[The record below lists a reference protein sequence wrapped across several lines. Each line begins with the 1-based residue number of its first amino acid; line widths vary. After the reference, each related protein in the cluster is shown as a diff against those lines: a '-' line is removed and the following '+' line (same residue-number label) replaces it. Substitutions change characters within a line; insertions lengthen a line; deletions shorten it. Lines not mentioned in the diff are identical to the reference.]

1 MSFELFLFDLE
12 THLYSLWKTK
22 EVRISR
28 QTGVFF
34 FFVKILSLKLVNEV
48 ASSSLE

>member
-12 THLYSLWKTK
+12 TDLYSLWKTK

-28 QTGVFF
+28 QIDFF
-34 FFVKILSLKLVNEV
+34 GKNFVSENG
-48 ASSSLE
+48 

>member
-28 QTGVFF
+28 QTVFF
-34 FFVKILSLKLVNEV
+34 FFVKILSLKIVNEV